1 MPEIDLGPNKY
12 RQVSADEMKRA
23 RGRLEPQPVLTP
35 HGPAILAVLFCLGFG
50 FWLLKGELT
59 VIVNWLA
66 TLLGAH

>member
-1 MPEIDLGPNKY
+1 ME
-12 RQVSADEMKRA
+12 RA
-23 RGRLEPQPVLTP
+23 RGKLEPQPVLTP